1 MTRTSEPLIALNS
14 MTEFKFVVTHRWVPP
29 TAMVEGE
36 AIPAKA
42 QHLMTRATDPF
53 EALSSMT
60 ELAFQFVIHTWEPLA
75 VSPFWPNTSALGL
88 MTRTSEPFEALSS
101 VILSPG
107 TLFITHT
114 CEPLTAMSIGMLN
127 LSALALMTRST
138 EPLLALISMIE
149 FKFATHTLVP
159 LAVME
164 NSGAGS
170 MTCN

>member
-1 MTRTSEPLIALNS
+1 MTRTSEPLLALSS
-14 MTEFKFVVTHRWVPP
+14 MTEFKFVVTHRWVPA

-42 QHLMTRATDPF
+42 QHLMTRATEPV
-53 EALSSMT
+53 EALSSVT
-60 ELAFQFVIHTWEPLA
+60 ELAFQFI
-75 VSPFWPNTSALGL
+75 
-88 MTRTSEPFEALSS
+88 
-101 VILSPG
+101 I
-107 TLFITHT
+107 HT

-138 EPLLALISMIE
+138 EPLLALISMTE

-159 LAVME
+159 LAVMA